1 MSSNPVGPI
10 WKHSARAGVLLA
22 AFALAGG
29 SLLALTYSSTHER
42 IAQNEREFTL
52 ASLNQIVDEQRYDND
67 LFNDMLMVHDRELLG
82 SKDPVEV
89 YRARKQGQPVAAII
103 ASAAPDGY
111 NGTIHL
117 LVGVNIDG
125 SLAGVRIANHRETPG
140 LGDGIEIER
149 SDWVLDFDG
158 RSLGKPDLDRW
169 QVKRDGGEFDQFTGA
184 TITPRAVVKAVKN
197 TLIYFSAHKDELFS
211 LTEEQPGNQDDASKL
226 PRN

>member
-1 MSSNPVGPI
+1 MSSNPGGPI
-10 WKHSARAGVLLA
+10 WKHSAKAGLLLA

-52 ASLNQIVDEQRYDND
+52 RSLNQIVDEQRYDND
-67 LFNDMLMVHDRELLG
+67 LFNDLLMVHNRQLLG
-82 SKDPVEV
+82 SKDPVAV
-89 YRARKQGQPVAAII
+89 YRARKEGKPVAAII
-103 ASAAPDGY
+103 ASTAPDGY

-117 LVGVNIDG
+117 LVGVNTDG
-125 SLAGVRIANHRETPG
+125 SLAGVRITSHRETPG

-149 SDWVLDFDG
+149 SDWVLAFDG
-158 RSLGKPDLDRW
+158 HGLGRPGIDGW

-197 TLIYFSAHKDELFS
+197 TLIYFAAHKEELFS
-211 LTEEQPGNQDDASKL
+211 QPDGQTGNQDHASKL